1 MFDAWRKSNARLAI
15 LTNAMPQMVW
25 SPLADGFHEYYHPY
39 DKGRWCAFAG
49 VPPASTDG
57 DGWNGMFHPEDPY
70 RASTRWRHGLVGG
83 APYEIEYRLRHHS
96 GDYRWILGRA
106 LPVCDAGGKTSRWTG
121 TCTDIEEQKRTS
133 AQNEILN
140 RELSHCIKNIFAVIG
155 GLIGLSARR
164 DSAVKPFAQDLRAR
178 VSGLGRAHECV
189 RPHSEEVRPIFA
201 DVTLKTMLHDLLS
214 ADPAHAEA
222 LERHGRAGSRPD
234 LQPALARSPL
244 DPQDRGPRQPSRP
257 LHPSGH

>member
-1 MFDAWRKSNARLAI
+1 MF
-15 LTNAMPQMVW
+15 
-25 SPLADGFHEYYHPY
+25 Y
-39 DKGRWCAFAG
+39 
-49 VPPASTDG
+49 
-57 DGWNGMFHPEDPY
+57 PEDPS
-70 RASTRWRHGLVGG
+70 RASTRWRHGLVKGE
-83 APYEIEYRLRHHS
+83 PYEIEYRLRHHG
-96 GDYRWILGRA
+96 GDYRCFFGRA
-106 LPVCDAGGKTSRWTG
+106 LPRCDAGGKTSRRTG

-189 RPHSEEVRPIFA
+189 RPHNEELWPVFG
-201 DVTLKTMLHDLLS
+201 DVTLKTMLPRLCCQDYAAKTMLHDLLS

-222 LERHGRAGSRPD
+222 LERHGRAVSRPD
-234 LQPALARSPL
+234 PHDLVDGSLQGRFIPWGIS
-244 DPQDRGPRQPSRP
+244 
-257 LHPSGH
+257 